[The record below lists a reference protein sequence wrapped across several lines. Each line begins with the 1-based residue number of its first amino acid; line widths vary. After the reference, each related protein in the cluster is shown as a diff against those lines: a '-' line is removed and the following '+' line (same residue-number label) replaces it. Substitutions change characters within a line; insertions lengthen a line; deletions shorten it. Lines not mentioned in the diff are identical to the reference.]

1 MKWMTVVSLA
11 ACLLIV
17 PIATAVA
24 VDDGFFTS
32 ACGDGEVKFIFFKQS
47 ALLIRMADKTML
59 IDPANSVD
67 KDTLEKIKRHGLDL
81 LMYTHAHYD
90 HYDYTTAMKLFADTG
105 AHIVAAP
112 QVAKELKREIPD
124 DKITMCSHLGRY
136 SLNGMDVKSIKGK
149 HIGPIFLYHITVGK
163 IRVFHGG
170 DSSYISLVDHS
181 ADVAFVPTG
190 DPSPT
195 CSPKKAFKMA
205 KDIKPEVAVAIHGS
219 SHQNEAFK
227 RIMQEG
233 LPDARIVLANRL
245 EAVLLHLTDNL

>member
-1 MKWMTVVSLA
+1 MKLMTVVSLA

-32 ACGDGEVKFIFFKQS
+32 ACGEGEVKFIFFKQS
-47 ALLIRMADKTML
+47 ALLIKVAGKTVL
-59 IDPANSVD
+59 IDPAGSID
-67 KDTLEKIKRHGLDL
+67 KDTLEKIKHHGLDL

-105 AHIVAAP
+105 AHIIAAP
-112 QVAKELKREIPD
+112 QVAKELKREIPE

-136 SLNGMDVKSIKGK
+136 SLNGMDVTAIKGK
-149 HIGPIFLYHITVGK
+149 HIGPIFLYHITAGK

-170 DSSYISLVDHS
+170 DASYISLVDHQ

-195 CSPKKAFKMA
+195 CSPQKAFQMA
-205 KDIKPEVAVAIHGS
+205 MDIKPEVAVAIHGS
-219 SHQNEAFK
+219 THQNEAFK
-227 RIMQEG
+227 AKMQAG
-233 LPDARIVLANRL
+233 LPTARVLLPVRM
-245 EAVLLHLTDNL
+245 EAVTLALGP